1 MLAATHTSRGPS
13 PPVSL
18 SRVALTCAGTRR
30 ATSTAA
36 APTSPRTPT
45 TATATAPTA
54 PARRW
59 AAAPASPRRRR
70 SCRCRCW
77 AARGPDGR
85 PTSSKAWS
93 GRWRVRATTPLHCAR
108 LHMHIPVTACSCL
121 HVALCACRSASHH
134 APHPP
139 PTTYTRLADN
149 EAQGTRGVISMSIG
163 GGGPDSLWDAAC
175 EAAHDDGMVRRAH
188 TPRHTLR
195 HASAELDAAASRSD
209 HTRPDRIGSEQPALP
224 LPKPP
229 TQPHP
234 QALQPRICL
243 EDLPLSRSLP
253 PSRRATRRWSCRR
266 PATTASTTARA
277 AAQRSRRRSSSAPP
291 IRRTTSTTTTERA
304 STSSRPASRSTPPVR
319 RATSSATPLS

>member
-30 ATSTAA
+30 ASSTAA

-175 EAAHDDGMVRRAH
+175 EAAHDDGMVRHAH

-209 HTRPDRIGSEQPALP
+209 HPKLDQIGSDRISLLCLCLSHRLSLTLKHRSRGSARS
-224 LPKPP
+224 
-229 TQPHP
+229 H
-234 QALQPRICL
+234 A
-243 EDLPLSRSLP
+243 RSL
-253 PSRRATRRWSCRR
+253 RHAGQRRWSCRR

-319 RATSSATPLS
+319 RAT